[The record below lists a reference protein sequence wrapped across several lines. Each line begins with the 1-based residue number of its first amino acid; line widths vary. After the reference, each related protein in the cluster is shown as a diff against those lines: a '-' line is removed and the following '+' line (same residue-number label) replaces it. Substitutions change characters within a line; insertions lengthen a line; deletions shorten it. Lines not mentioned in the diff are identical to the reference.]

1 MSSLL
6 ITNDFPPKLGG
17 IQTYLG
23 EVWRR
28 LAPTDPIILAPTVAG
43 CAEHDAE
50 FPAEIIRLPHRV
62 LLPTPELRRRVRALI
77 AERDPSMVFIDPIM
91 PLGMIGPGLGVPY
104 VVLGHGAEISGY
116 ARLQPSRAAL
126 LRILKHASGAIVSG
140 DFPASILH
148 SIAPIPVLSVPP
160 GVDSQ
165 RFRPLTSSERNATRT
180 KWNIPVDAT
189 VVLGLSRLVPRKGF
203 DRFIESM
210 ARIPDA

>member
-91 PLGMIGPGLGVPY
+91 PLGMIGPGNQRLCAPA
-104 VVLGHGAEISGY
+104 AEPRRAAAHSQTRVGSDRQR
-116 ARLQPSRAAL
+116 RLPCVNPALDRADSRAL
-126 LRILKHASGAIVSG
+126 GASG
-140 DFPASILH
+140 
-148 SIAPIPVLSVPP
+148 
-160 GVDSQ
+160 
-165 RFRPLTSSERNATRT
+165 RR
-180 KWNIPVDAT
+180 
-189 VVLGLSRLVPRKGF
+189 
-203 DRFIESM
+203 
-210 ARIPDA
+210 